1 MLDKSPPLLLEH
13 YAVSKR
19 ERIWRNLE
27 VDRKTEVGGGITTPH
42 LALAG
47 IDTKISGRLSFD
59 SWPPGALAQFAL
71 RVDSARVATPRSSFF
86 KSLQLE

>member
-19 ERIWRNLE
+19 ERIWRNLA
-27 VDRKTEVGGGITTPH
+27 VDRKNSVGGGSTTLH

-47 IDTKISGRLSFD
+47 IDTKISGRLSLD
-59 SWPPGALAQFAL
+59 SWPLGALAQFAL
-71 RVDSARVATPRSSFF
+71 CADSARVATPRSSFF

>member
-1 MLDKSPPLLLEH
+1 M
-13 YAVSKR
+13 
-19 ERIWRNLE
+19 
-27 VDRKTEVGGGITTPH
+27 TTLY

-47 IDTKISGRLSFD
+47 IATKISGRLSLD

-71 RVDSARVATPRSSFF
+71 RADSARVATPRSSFF